1 MSTPTSN
8 TLSSSDIAASKW
20 AGAASVTSLSTGKTP
35 APKPTPGS
43 GLSSSRYATAAPQG
57 SVSKNTGLGK
67 SKYASCPPKKSV
79 EGTSKNGPQS
89 VSPQQP
95 PFTKPITNITQPVP
109 VPHQAASQHIAA
121 SSKWANAAT
130 VISLSTG
137 KKAGEKTDS
146 PRGLQSSRWASAPVE
161 EEPAVPTT
169 PSRLDDG
176 TKDVDKSEWSEGL
189 KLLAE
194 MNRSNREKVF
204 GSAKNGSIQMLKSRW
219 ADPEVKEQKS
229 EEYEKMMEVEKKTS

>member
-1 MSTPTSN
+1 MSSPNPN

-20 AGAASVTSLSTGKTP
+20 AGAASVTSLSTGKMP

-43 GLSSSRYATAAPQG
+43 GMSSSRYATAAPQG
-57 SVSKNTGLGK
+57 SVSNSTGLGK
-67 SKYASCPPKKSV
+67 SKYASCPPAKSA
-79 EGTSKNGPQS
+79 EATSKNGQQL
-89 VSPQQP
+89 VSSQQL
-95 PFTKPITNITQPVP
+95 PFTKHITNITQPAP
-109 VPHQAASQHIAA
+109 VPHQSASQQKAVA
-121 SSKWANAAT
+121 SKWANAAT

-146 PRGLQSSRWASAPVE
+146 SRGLQSSRWASAPVE
-161 EEPAVPTT
+161 ETPAAPTT
-169 PSRLDDG
+169 CARLDDG
-176 TKDVDKSEWSEGL
+176 TKDVDQSEWSEGL

-219 ADPEVKEQKS
+219 ADPEVKEKKS
-229 EEYEKMMEVEKKTS
+229 EEYEKMMGGEKKTS